1 MTARPD
7 DVEDLRR
14 LEESLW
20 RSETRN
26 DRSHLE
32 EVLAPDFV
40 EFGRSGEIWSRE
52 EILDGPGQELDA
64 RLPLPGFTVRMVGP
78 DAALVTYRSEFVSG
92 NPLRANR
99 SSLWNRMD
107 GEWRLVFH
115 QGTPALESTS

>member
-20 RSETRN
+20 RSETRY

-32 EVLAPDFV
+32 QVLAPDFV
-40 EFGRSGEIWSRE
+40 EFGRSGNIWGRD

-64 RLPLPGFTVRMVGP
+64 RLPLPGFTVRMLGD

-92 NPLRANR
+92 EPLHANR
-99 SSLWNRMD
+99 ASLWHRMD

-115 QGTPALESTS
+115 QGTPAREPAS